1 MKLHHLCVFLFIHVF
16 CTMCVYLQSAV
27 AFPAYVTVFHV
38 RTGDMGERGRG
49 EGGEGRW
56 RGKTRYGIH
65 TYTELECCNNYTA
78 RGRVTT
84 MVTMSHCIACSIY
97 SPPSPMASQF
107 VRFECQKVPV
117 MGERKP

>member
-1 MKLHHLCVFLFIHVF
+1 MKLHHLCVLLFVHVF
-16 CTMCVYLQSAV
+16 CKMCVYSQSAV

-38 RTGDMGERGRG
+38 RTGDMRERGRG
-49 EGGEGRW
+49 EGRGGGEG
-56 RGKTRYGIH
+56 KHVMAYTH
-65 TYTELECCNNYTA
+65 TLECCNNYTA